1 MGVSTYSFLDL
12 AGVMA
17 HPSKGIYTFTGQGVG
32 SVTVAMAT
40 ERTAHDTAADGSI
53 MVSKLAGNSGSIT
66 ISAQQTSPL
75 HKWLLDWY
83 NYIVQADTSEWAS
96 ASIAIRNLS
105 DGTSHIA
112 TGISPGK
119 IPDKPYQA
127 QGQQVAW
134 SLMCADIQSITA

>member
-1 MGVSTYSFLDL
+1 MAITTYSFLDL

-17 HPSKGIYTFTGQGVG
+17 HPSKGIYTFTGEGVG
-32 SVTVAMAT
+32 SITVAMAT

-53 MVSKLAGNSGSIT
+53 MVSKLAGNSGSVT

-83 NYIVQADTSEWAS
+83 NYVIQADTEEWAQ
-96 ASIAIRNLS
+96 ASIAMRNTS
-105 DGTSHIA
+105 DGTSHVA

-119 IPDKPYQA
+119 LPDKAYQA
-127 QGQQVAW
+127 QGQQVSW
-134 SLMCADIQSITA
+134 VLMCADIQSLNA